1 MRWILRS
8 KIHKALV
15 TQEELSD
22 VGSITIDSELLAF
35 TGLIP
40 GEKVLVV
47 SILRQLAFKVQIQ
60 ISGAWKNQ
68 KVGFLFL
75 RMFPGKGAGYE
86 QSH

>member
-8 KIHKALV
+8 QIHKALV
-15 TQEELSD
+15 TQEEMAD
-22 VGSITIDSELLAF
+22 VGSITIESELLAL

-47 SILRQLAFKVQIQ
+47 SILRQLASKVQTQ

-68 KVGFLFL
+68 RFGLLFL
-75 RMFPGKGAGYE
+75 SMFPGKGAGYE